1 MYLSDMRTQLQLCSL
16 AVAFPKVSPCSSTVW
31 LSRNSLTSTMID
43 IWYFVSYWMLSENY
57 FSPRGKIVCLKWTE
71 PELPFCF
78 VFFAF
83 SHPVFFCLIVPAYV
97 CACVAA
103 VVLFCCCIVLCII
116 LWYQWIYYAL
126 PARSLPCKCI
136 VMKNLWIIVLQC
148 KAAERVI
155 RTWHVWRNTLQKMN
169 LVRKVCPVVWK
180 GEKIKELFKTPIRSV
195 RFSGIFL
202 CFLSRSKLV
211 YPRVKNP
218 TSIA

>member
-78 VFFAF
+78 VLGFLLFLILYF
-83 SHPVFFCLIVPAYV
+83 SAWSFPPMFVHVLLQWCYFV
-97 CACVAA
+97 
-103 VVLFCCCIVLCII
+103 VVLFYVLFCDISGSTT
-116 LWYQWIYYAL
+116 LCQLDPSHVNAL
-126 PARSLPCKCI
+126 SWKTFE
-136 VMKNLWIIVLQC
+136 C

-180 GEKIKELFKTPIRSV
+180 GGKIKELFKTPIRSV